1 MKNNIL
7 IIVALL
13 GLSYVAVNAQAKKDA
28 RDLYLEKS
36 QPGAKLTLILNRK
49 GKISSVPF
57 KTVFQSGDKVA
68 FKFATNYAAYVA
80 VITKGSSGKRK
91 LLFPYNGAKDRISA
105 GETFRIPTGENW
117 FVFDD
122 TPGREELVFVMSNKP
137 IAELEQGHQA
147 SPTSSSSAPP
157 PPATAPAATP
167 AASSASNPTAKTDEQ
182 EILEALNSRALKRG
196 RDLYLEDKSGDVY
209 VTTSPEQLSQPIAI
223 PLILKHK

>member
-68 FKFATNYAAYVA
+68 FKFATNFAAYVA

-91 LLFPYNGAKDRISA
+91 LLFPYNGAKDCISA
-105 GETFRIPTGENW
+105 GETFRIPTEENW

-137 IAELEQGHQA
+137 IAELEQANQA
-147 SPTSSSSAPP
+147 SPAANNSAPP
-157 PPATAPAATP
+157 PPAAAPASTP
-167 AASSASNPTAKTDEQ
+167 SGNTTAKNDEQ
-182 EILEALNSRALKRG
+182 EILAALNSRALKRG
-196 RDLYLEDKSGDVY
+196 RGLYLEDKSGDAY

>member
-1 MKNNIL
+1 MKKNIL
-7 IIVALL
+7 LIVVLL
-13 GLSYVAVNAQAKKDA
+13 CLSFVAVNAQAKKDA

-137 IAELEQGHQA
+137 IAELAQANQA
-147 SPTSSSSAPP
+147 SPAANSSAPP
-157 PPATAPAATP
+157 PPAAAT
-167 AASSASNPTAKTDEQ
+167 ASTPSGNTTAKNDEQ
-182 EILEALNSRALKRG
+182 EILAALNSRALKRG

>member
-1 MKNNIL
+1 MKKNIL
-7 IIVALL
+7 LIVVLL
-13 GLSYVAVNAQAKKDA
+13 CLSFVAVNAQAKKDA

-137 IAELEQGHQA
+137 IAELEQANQA
-147 SPTSSSSAPP
+147 SPAANSSAPP
-157 PPATAPAATP
+157 PPAAAPASTP
-167 AASSASNPTAKTDEQ
+167 SGNTTAKNDEQ

>member
-1 MKNNIL
+1 MKKNIL
-7 IIVALL
+7 LIVVLL
-13 GLSYVAVNAQAKKDA
+13 CLSFVAVNAQAKKDA

-68 FKFATNYAAYVA
+68 FKFATNFAAFVA
-80 VITKGSSGKRK
+80 VMTKGSSGKRK

-105 GETFRIPTGENW
+105 GEIFRIPTGENW

-137 IAELEQGHQA
+137 IAELAQANQA
-147 SPTSSSSAPP
+147 SPAANSSAPP
-157 PPATAPAATP
+157 PPAAAT
-167 AASSASNPTAKTDEQ
+167 ASTPSGNTTAKNDEQ
-182 EILEALNSRALKRG
+182 EILAALNSRALKRG
-196 RDLYLEDKSGDVY
+196 RDLYLEDKSGDAY